1 MFLSVRIS
9 DCDSDSILESNQ
21 KNSKNQSIHLFW
33 LLGEREGSSSDCFHL
48 NDFYFSLQLG
58 ILSFKLQKKIYI
70 DCAESRQTLHTSHR
84 ITRRFLMKVNILR
97 LLDLNVKL
105 GDTAW
110 IIPAGQWMIFF
121 SWVTD
126 FNFTSCQFWGIT
138 LTHCVTSHTKHAIG
152 KWPRRRG
159 GESKINFSL
168 YLVNILDV
176 NSKSNVESW
185 CRF

>member
-58 ILSFKLQKKIYI
+58 ILSFNLQKKNI

-121 SWVTD
+121 SWVTG

-138 LTHCVTSHTKHAIG
+138 LTHCVTSHTKHGGG
-152 KWPRRRG
+152 KWPSRG
-159 GESKINFSL
+159 AAEAEITFPSR
-168 YLVNILDV
+168 YLVNILDSY
-176 NSKSNVESW
+176 SKIKCCWLE
-185 CRF
+185 